1 MSTKPVETV
10 AELVEKVAK
19 GAAWAAQAR
28 QAADLYERTAAR
40 WWDGLSEKQRTEW
53 LDRAE
58 ADGRERHPLSA
69 YTLMG
74 DLRD

>member
-1 MSTKPVETV
+1 MSTKPVETS
-10 AELVEKVAK
+10 ADLAAKVAK
-19 GAAWAAQAR
+19 AEAWGAKAR
-28 QAADLYERTAAR
+28 QAADLYERMAAQ
-40 WWDGLSEKQRTEW
+40 WWERLSDQQRTEW
-53 LDRAE
+53 MDRAE